1 MCDHRVIESV
11 RRRMISRRGLFRG
24 GAALA
29 AGAAA
34 GPLPALAQ
42 GSVEVLDLTHTLDE
56 DFPTFG
62 GEPGLSREK
71 PITIERDGYNL
82 YVMTINEHTGTHI
95 DAPLHFSEDGT
106 PVDELAVE
114 NLVVPLCVVDIRA
127 RAAEHADAQLTPD
140 DLQAWIDANGEIPDR
155 ACVAMLSGW
164 GEKAPDQAF
173 RGADADG
180 ALHFPG
186 FHIEAA
192 EMLLE
197 TGAAAIGVDTMSL
210 DYGASPDFAVHY
222 RWLPA
227 GRYGIEAL
235 ANLER
240 LPAAGATLVVGAPKV
255 RGGTGGPARIF
266 ALT

>member
-1 MCDHRVIESV
+1 
-11 RRRMISRRGLFRG
+11 
-24 GAALA
+24 
-29 AGAAA
+29 
-34 GPLPALAQ
+34 
-42 GSVEVLDLTHTLDE
+42 
-56 DFPTFG
+56 
-62 GEPGLSREK
+62 
-71 PITIERDGYNL
+71 
-82 YVMTINEHTGTHI
+82 
-95 DAPLHFSEDGT
+95 
-106 PVDELAVE
+106 
-114 NLVVPLCVVDIRA
+114 
-127 RAAEHADAQLTPD
+127 
-140 DLQAWIDANGEIPDR
+140 
-155 ACVAMLSGW
+155 MLSGW
-164 GEKAPDQAF
+164 GEKAPDPSF

-210 DYGASPDFAVHY
+210 DYGASADFAVHY

-255 RGGTGGPARIF
+255 RGGTGGPARVL